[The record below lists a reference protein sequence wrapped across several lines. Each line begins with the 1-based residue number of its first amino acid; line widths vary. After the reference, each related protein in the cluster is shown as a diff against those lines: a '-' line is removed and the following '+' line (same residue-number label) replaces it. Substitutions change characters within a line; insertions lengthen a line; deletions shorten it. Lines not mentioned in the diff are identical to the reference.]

1 MEFRSPTLY
10 PMRPILLCFYSPTIK
25 VNNIQQFQISGL
37 IRHHRR
43 KQSQQP
49 LFEA

>member
-25 VNNIQQFQISGL
+25 VNNIQQFHISGL

-49 LFEA
+49 LLEA